1 MPPVKPALADD
12 FSQGS
17 VNTPEFVDLPYMKQE
32 HVVALRNFIVQVAKG
47 QPLVG
52 KNKPSWLGDNLQ
64 DLPHTQSYKA
74 NNYWHYHCGPSYSN
88 ASVKSMTY
96 NLNMNLEGLTSPE
109 VIHYEKKEDGSI
121 VIVGFS
127 PNHIPFPPSDLPGHS
142 NPLFSYEETDD

>member
-32 HVVALRNFIVQVAKG
+32 HVVALSNFIGQVAKG

-64 DLPHTQSYKA
+64 ELPRTQSYKA
-74 NNYWHYHCGPSYSN
+74 NNYWHYHCGPNYSN
-88 ASVKSMTY
+88 SAVKSMTY

-109 VIHYEKKEDGSI
+109 VIHYE
-121 VIVGFS
+121 
-127 PNHIPFPPSDLPGHS
+127 
-142 NPLFSYEETDD
+142 